1 MAGTEQPEL
10 DEFGLLRLGD
20 GWVALSPTQE
30 RLMRRFL
37 AHRGEPVARSE
48 LADAIGAAGSSR
60 SRTIDSHILRLRHR
74 IRPLGLII
82 HTIRGRGF
90 LLSPNQRT
98 TSWPIS

>member
-1 MAGTEQPEL
+1 MPTGQPEL
-10 DEFGLLRLGD
+10 DEFGLLRVGE

-30 RLMRRFL
+30 RLMRRLL
-37 AHRGEPVARSE
+37 ARTGEPVARSE
-48 LADAIGAAGSSR
+48 LAEEIGVHGSTR
-60 SRTIDSHILRLRHR
+60 SRTIDSHILRLRNR
-74 IRPLGLII
+74 IRPLGLSI